1 MIKHKYKK
9 HYKKDGSFYLK
20 EYRVNGKIRNIGEDN
35 SSYIEFL
42 KEGGVVEIVDYVPS
56 TPLTKEQLINRLK
69 PQIEQKYYNLIYA
82 DFEYKTIIFAGDK
95 ESIELLKES
104 EQLFSIMG
112 YTPIGFEWWGVN
124 DKRLP
129 VNLTDI
135 QNMIIQQG
143 INKENNLVQSKDDKD
158 SLQDMTVEQ
167 LLAYEV

>member
-42 KEGGVVEIVDYVPS
+42 KEGRIVEIVDYVPS
-56 TPLTKEQLINRLK
+56 IPLTKEQLISRLK
-69 PQIEQKYYNLIYA
+69 PQIEQKYYGLIFSN
-82 DFEYKTIIFAGDK
+82 FEYKGITFAGD
-95 ESIELLKES
+95 EDSIKLLKES

-112 YTPIGFEWWGVN
+112 STPVGFKWWAVDGE
-124 DKRLP
+124 RHP

-135 QNMIIQQG
+135 QNMVIQQG
-143 INKENNLVQSKDDKD
+143 SNKENNLVQSKDDKD
-158 SLQDMTVEQ
+158 TLLLMTVEE
-167 LLAYEV
+167 LSTYEV

>member
-1 MIKHKYKK
+1 MHEYKR
-9 HYKKDGSFYLK
+9 HYKANGSYDLK
-20 EYRVNGKIRNIGEDN
+20 EHRENGKIRIIGEDN
-35 SSYIEFL
+35 STYIEFL

-69 PQIEQKYYNLIYA
+69 PQIDGKYHSLIYS
-82 DFEYKTIIFAGDK
+82 DFEYKGITFAGD
-95 ESIELLKES
+95 EDSIKLLKES

-112 YTPIGFEWWGVN
+112 STPVGFKWWAVDGE
-124 DKRLP
+124 RHP